1 MNTLTSPARA
11 VTVAILASLLPATF
25 EVGCAKLPNTT
36 GLPRGAMLVTETPD
50 YKAGFTAPDDGT
62 IYIFHRGDP
71 SYLRYSGP
79 ITKGQVFTID
89 PESNTA
95 VIDNKPLEVTV
106 PGGGN
111 HYQVYFRPKSADMLD
126 GK

>member
-1 MNTLTSPARA
+1 LATLFL
-11 VTVAILASLLPATF
+11 TVIQP
-25 EVGCAKLPNTT
+25 GCAKLPNTT
-36 GLPRGAMLVTETPD
+36 GLPRGATLVTETPD

-62 IYIFHRGDP
+62 IYIFHRGEP

-79 ITKGQVFTID
+79 IMKGEIFTID
-89 PESNTA
+89 PEANTA
-95 VIDNKPLEVTV
+95 TIDGKTLEVTV

-111 HYQVYFRPKSADMLD
+111 HYQVYFRPKSAETLD